1 MSVTSIDSM
10 IDHLLRLEGGYVNDP
25 DDPGGPTN
33 FGVTQATL
41 ASWRGHPV
49 SADDVRAMDISEARD
64 IYKRR
69 YFVRPKID
77 QLPDA
82 LQPSVFDMNVNAGGN
97 SIKILQRTLREF
109 GKDVSVDGALGPQS
123 IGAAIDAYNEAG
135 DYLVDA
141 YGIERRNF
149 YYRLAD
155 RRASSR
161 KYARRKD
168 GGKGGWIKRAEE
180 FMREQYRLTDSQHA
194 ERVRAWA

>member
-1 MSVTSIDSM
+1 MLSVDSM

-49 SADDVRAMDISEARD
+49 SADDVRSMDISEARN

-69 YFVRPKID
+69 YYQRPKID
-77 QLPDA
+77 QLPEP

-123 IGAAIDAYNEAG
+123 IGAVNDAYNEAG

-180 FMREQYRLTDSQHA
+180 FISEKFRLSDEQHA

>member
-1 MSVTSIDSM
+1 MLSVDSM

-49 SADDVRAMDISEARD
+49 SAGDVRNMDIGEARE

-69 YFVRPKID
+69 YLVRPKID
-77 QLPDA
+77 QLPTA
-82 LQPSVFDMNVNAGGN
+82 LIPSVFDMNVNAGGN
-97 SIKILQRTLREF
+97 SIKILQRILREF
-109 GKDVSVDGALGPQS
+109 KEDVSVDGALGPQS
-123 IGAAIDAYNEAG
+123 IAAAHRVMDSAG
-135 DYLVDA
+135 EYLVDA

-161 KYARRKD
+161 KYARRRD
-168 GGKGGWIKRAEE
+168 GGKGGWITRAEE
-180 FMREQYRLTDSQHA
+180 FMREKYRLTEAQHA